1 MPFNTLETAEFCC
14 TVRLTNISRSH
25 KEKTLFFDLY
35 CLLLLSKIRLSSES
49 CGTRKTVPGKLLP
62 ENYPSPPPTLTLMQI
77 LTLTLI
83 QGEDLF
89 FFLGGGRGRRGRWRQ
104 SSKKQFYRGE
114 FSGHHNVFKPN

>member
-62 ENYPSPPPTLTLMQI
+62 ENYPSPPPYPNPNANPNLNSDS
-77 LTLTLI
+77 
-83 QGEDLF
+83 GGRFVF
-89 FFLGGGRGRRGRWRQ
+89 FFFGGE
-104 SSKKQFYRGE
+104 GE
-114 FSGHHNVFKPN
+114 KGAVEAIF